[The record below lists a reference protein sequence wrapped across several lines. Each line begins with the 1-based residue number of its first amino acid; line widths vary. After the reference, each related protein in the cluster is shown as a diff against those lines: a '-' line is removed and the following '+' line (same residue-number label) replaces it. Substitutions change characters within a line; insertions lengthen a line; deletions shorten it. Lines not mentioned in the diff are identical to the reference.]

1 MFYVRRGMVGVH
13 ILTSENDEISTGVS
27 WRLTRAASYPLDP
40 PAVAQPLGP
49 GNWLINNAVAQPPT
63 KTNSPRIG
71 FNNQKRRRLTTEFDG
86 AR

>member
-1 MFYVRRGMVGVH
+1 MVGVQ
-13 ILTSENDEISTGVS
+13 ILTSENDEIGTGVS
-27 WRLTRAASYPLDP
+27 LTMAASYPLDP
-40 PAVAQPLGP
+40 PAIAQLLGS